1 MVLAFIAVA
10 IGILIVVVL
19 IYKVIKTPSHE
30 AISLDVYC
38 KKCGFK
44 TNGLKCPKCEQ
55 RNSFGV

>member
-1 MVLAFIAVA
+1 MVLVYIAVA
-10 IGILIVVVL
+10 IGILIIAVL

-44 TNGLKCPKCEQ
+44 TNGLKCSKCEQ
-55 RNSFGV
+55 QNSFGV